1 MDGRIN
7 GNDIDNDDADEDRCR
22 GLRVRSLLFVSR
34 GRCGVIGAMEMKAAV
49 L

>member
-7 GNDIDNDDADEDRCR
+7 GNDIDNDDADEGRCR
-22 GLRVRSLLFVSR
+22 GLHVPSLLFVSR
-34 GRCGVIGAMEMKAAV
+34 GRCGVVGAMEMKAAM